1 MEDLRYIK
9 TLKVIGYSDVI
20 DKTSVPRRV
29 APIFADYE
37 WSDCINPSIGN
48 SQVLFP
54 PFKLIDNLV
63 IGGTVAPLE
72 DFKEFVGER
81 VTSIN
86 PNLPAV
92 LQGMLWV
99 DEGLNVHYGPQD
111 EENNFLYE
119 QAAKKVKQGLIS
131 FKSGKLEDALQCARW
146 ACAANQKSLKP
157 IVLEAAIYQI
167 QKNKAGV
174 DLMQNL
180 LNGVTDRHYFN
191 EEVNS
196 LVEQYSSM

>member
-1 MEDLRYIK
+1 MEDMRYIK
-9 TLKVIGYSDVI
+9 TLEVIGYSDVI

-63 IGGTVAPLE
+63 IGGTVAPLD
-72 DFKEFVGER
+72 DFKKFVGER
-81 VTSIN
+81 ATSIN

-92 LQGMLWV
+92 PQGMLWV

-119 QAAKKVKQGLIS
+119 QAAEKVKQGLIA
-131 FKSGKLEDALQCARW
+131 FKARNLEEVLNCARW
-146 ACAANQKSLKP
+146 ACAANQRSLKP
-157 IVLEAAIYQI
+157 IVLEAAVYKIREDTPAFEFMKKQLI
-167 QKNKAGV
+167 GIP
-174 DLMQNL
+174 
-180 LNGVTDRHYFN
+180 DRHYFD
-191 EEVNS
+191 EEVNL
-196 LVEQYSSM
+196 LVDKYFLG